1 MSRSEV
7 LSRLHALLDEAA
19 PLPSAIPA
27 FPRFEDPVAT
37 FRAEAER
44 VGARVIE
51 GLSLEAALSQVLV
64 ETRENQLH
72 WQGTGV
78 LDSRGIEYRLN
89 STPPG
94 PGLLHSTHAES
105 RVAFPLELSGAEY
118 TRNSIADVRI
128 SVGNAVYGVAET
140 GTIVETVAS
149 GWGRVLPIL
158 SPCHVS
164 LLSKEDL
171 LMNQAELF
179 TTLDLRSGGSARLLM
194 TGPSRTA
201 DIEKTLILGVHG
213 PRTLYVILV
222 P

>member
-1 MSRSEV
+1 MSRSV
-7 LSRLHALLDEAA
+7 VPSRLLDLLDEAD
-19 PLPSAIPA
+19 PLPTEIPA

-37 FRAEAER
+37 FRMEAER
-44 VGARVIE
+44 VGTRVIE
-51 GLSLEAALSQVLV
+51 GLPLDAALSRVLA
-64 ETRENQLH
+64 ETLQERLH
-72 WQGTGV
+72 WQGIGT
-78 LDSRGIEYRLN
+78 LEAHRIEYELQSEPHDRRL
-89 STPPG
+89 
-94 PGLLHSTHAES
+94 LYSTHSES
-105 RVAFPLELSGAEY
+105 QVTFPLELSGTEY
-118 TRNSIADVRI
+118 SRNSIADVQI

-158 SPCHVS
+158 SPCHVT
-164 LLSKEDL
+164 LLSKGKL
-171 LMNQAELF
+171 LMNQEELF
-179 TTLDLRSGGSARLLM
+179 TTLDLKSGGSARLLM